1 MLEVA
6 HRLIR
11 TSDCGQLA
19 RDAFGLGV
27 VCAILFALLSV
38 PTGS

>member
-11 TSDCGQLA
+11 TSDRGLLA
-19 RDAFGLGV
+19 RDALGLGL
-27 VCAILFALLSV
+27 VCAVLYALLSV
-38 PTGS
+38 PAGS

>member
-11 TSDCGQLA
+11 TSDRGQLA
-19 RDAFGLGV
+19 RDAIGLGV
-27 VCAILFALLSV
+27 VCALLLAMLSV
-38 PTGS
+38 PTAS

>member
-11 TSDCGQLA
+11 TSDRGQLA
-19 RDAFGLGV
+19 REALGLGV
-27 VCAILFALLSV
+27 VCAVLLALLSV